1 MAVGLPRIKEATVSS
16 TSTVTL
22 WFDSPLDSR
31 VPVPV
36 QSFTVCYGQFGV
48 STVNYASDTMVVLGL
63 ESFLSPWD
71 EVFVSYEPPL
81 DLKQCLRGPVPPTA
95 NDVVVKRNAV
105 RAFYRVPARN
115 QLAPDEKTDGSQAQS
130 NLGQTI
136 GGFGFPMQN
145 RSGTLTEHKSDPRSA
160 TVGDFVLAFGQKE
173 AVQLSNIDDAAAT
186 TINVAKVNM
195 AIADANSL
203 IDSYI
208 EQSGKAG
215 MVLITSNRR
224 RTALIIAR
232 YYLDTVRRREDVKND
247 YESAL
252 KQLAAERAMTAIRAG
267 GGDSAIDTP
276 QGIMRSWRT
285 PQRYNAMSGKG
296 LSGWTND
303 SAGDLSPDF
312 RWGWGAVNQNLQ
324 FPNWINGS
332 NMMELTGGTPQVVE
346 PTDSG
351 GFQIDGNQ
359 GWGN

>member
-1 MAVGLPRIKEATVSS
+1 MATPKIKEITVPSP
-16 TSTVTL
+16 STVML
-22 WFDSPLDSR
+22 WFDGPLDSR

-36 QSFTVCYGQFGV
+36 QSFTVNYGQYGV
-48 STVNYASDTMVVLGL
+48 ATVNYASDTMITLGL
-63 ESFLSPWD
+63 DNFLSPWD
-71 EVFVSYEPPL
+71 EIFVSYEPPL

-105 RAFYRVPARN
+105 RAFYRVPGRN
-115 QLAPDEKTDGSQAQS
+115 QLAPDEKTDGSQVQA

-136 GGFGFPMQN
+136 GGFGFPYQN

-160 TVGDFVLAFGQKE
+160 SPDDFITAYGLKE
-173 AVQLSNIDDAAAT
+173 AIQLTNIDDAAAT
-186 TINVAKVNM
+186 SVNVAKLRM
-195 AIADANSL
+195 AIQDANSL

-232 YYLDTVRRREDVKND
+232 YYLDTVRRREDVRAD
-247 YESAL
+247 YDSAL
-252 KQLAAERAMTAIRAG
+252 KQLAAEMKMTAIRAG
-267 GGDSAIDTP
+267 NGDSAVDTP
-276 QGIMRSWRT
+276 QGIMRSWRI
-285 PQRYNAMSGKG
+285 PQRYNSVSGKG

-324 FPNWINGS
+324 FPNWITGA
-332 NMMELTGGTPQVVE
+332 NMMELTGGTPLITE
-346 PTDSG
+346 PTDAG
-351 GFQIDGNQ
+351 GISIDGNQ
-359 GWGN
+359 GFGN